1 QVLGPRVLAQSLR
14 SAGAKGDIVVLV
26 PLDRA
31 TGSNVD
37 ALRRDGLTVHIVP
50 RGLQTAGGEIA
61 SEDLMTKIFLWSL
74 TSYDRVVYLD
84 PRSLIQKNP
93 DALFACEGFCA
104 AGAVPLWESDP
115 NAAALAL
122 AAEAALLDTSEDE
135 DDTWAT
141 ARGDGGR
148 GASNS
153 VSSWRPSTSVMVLE
167 PSLDVHQAMLD
178 KLTKTTASVGAAS
191 SDVVGRRRAAN
202 GGDGSLEAQ
211 AFLSAF
217 LEAGDHCTPFEELDH
232 YRSADAG
239 VDSRGDKESIARQ
252 QAGLGGSETRGF
264 DTEGGIGGGAAEG
277 WGQEAGLEDAL
288 QPVVLLNRANMPSC
302 APGRER
308 TSQGICQRL
317 PYTYAAPSTD
327 FDGRGRWAG
336 RTRRCTLCDE

>member
-1 QVLGPRVLAQSLR
+1 
-14 SAGAKGDIVVLV
+14 
-26 PLDRA
+26 
-31 TGSNVD
+31 
-37 ALRRDGLTVHIVP
+37 
-50 RGLQTAGGEIA
+50 
-61 SEDLMTKIFLWSL
+61 MTKIFLWSL
-74 TSYDRVVYLD
+74 TSFDRVVYLD

-122 AAEAALLDTSEDE
+122 AAEAALLDTSEDG

-141 ARGDGGR
+141 EQGDGTR
-148 GASNS
+148 GGSTS

-178 KLTKTTASVGAAS
+178 KLKKTTASVGAAS
-191 SDVVGRRRAAN
+191 SDVVGRRRTAS

-232 YRSADAG
+232 YRG
-239 VDSRGDKESIARQ
+239 VDVGVGGRGDQGNIAKQ
-252 QAGLGGSETRGF
+252 QGGLGGSRTQGF
-264 DTEGGIGGGAAEG
+264 DTEGGVIGGAAG
-277 WGQEAGLEDAL
+277 VWGQEAGLEDAL
-288 QPVVLLNRANMPSC
+288 QPVVLLNRANMPAC

-308 TSQGICQRL
+308 TSHGVCQRL

-336 RTRRCTLCDE
+336 KSRRCTLCDEVRTTFFRTETAAIECVVEVLCCFCSAVGCSMRKHPSVEPCAYPVLGNAR